1 MKNIGLKHDKD
12 KAIYTGD
19 VGAENLRCLK
29 LINYEFD
36 VKYQITLHLISFTI
50 KRLISQEMIVVYARF
65 LFFLEFFGIS
75 KKEIHL
81 AFIALIRHGAEK
93 YGIGN
98 WRLVDNAIERY
109 TNALCR
115 HVEEWVLAD
124 DVNCLDK
131 DSGLPVYAHII
142 ANCIFLSK
150 LLRGK

>member
-1 MKNIGLKHDKD
+1 MNGKKHDKG
-12 KAIYTGD
+12 KAVYTGD
-19 VGAENLRCLK
+19 VGYSNRQGLVSLFTVFFAKKELTEAVLAFIYYGYNEFRAIETFNRFFRLLRTK
-29 LINYEFD
+29 N
-36 VKYQITLHLISFTI
+36 S
-50 KRLISQEMIVVYARF
+50 RL
-65 LFFLEFFGIS
+65 
-75 KKEIHL
+75 EIHL
-81 AFIALIRHGAEK
+81 AFIALIRHGAKK

-150 LLRGK
+150 LLRSKNV